1 LDGLS
6 KDGEEVIS
14 EKDDDE
20 YGDEYDDEEDD
31 GELIDE
37 DKLSPELKAQLD
49 E

>member
-14 EKDDDE
+14 ENDDEE

-31 GELIDE
+31 GEIIDE
-37 DKLSPELKAQLD
+37 DKLSPELKA
-49 E
+49 